1 MLEELLGQGVVGAP
15 VAGSTLTPEFA
26 PLRDGTWT
34 YQIVGG
40 KNAGQMEQHV
50 VKRLERNSSGASWRY
65 AVGSKEA
72 VFIKQMPDGSLTF
85 LTEEDFEQGVIT
97 RYEPPEPDLLT
108 GLAPGD
114 SRSSS
119 VGVQVSDLSDPSE
132 VSHTGTLAVTYSY
145 LGAYKVTTPAG
156 VYDAALIKW
165 AYKGEVGPAK
175 VDDTQ
180 YRLFAAKAGMVASV
194 DKLKFQPCS
203 SIIATRSSA
212 KCWPRH
218 RSSRAWG
225 EAEIELTIC
234 STTPRPRLALP
245 GPQRRPRRANRRQ
258 AQPALIE
265 ALFAPPGA

>member
-1 MLEELLGQGVVGAP
+1 MKSLWVLAIAWPLLLVDSAAAETLTADEQAMLEELLGQGVVGAP

-50 VKRLERNSSGASWRY
+50 VKRLERDSSGASWRY

-180 YRLFAAKAGMVASV
+180 YRLFAPKVGMVASV
-194 DKLKFQPCS
+194 DKLEVS
-203 SIIATRSSA
+203 
-212 KCWPRH
+212 
-218 RSSRAWG
+218 
-225 EAEIELTIC
+225 
-234 STTPRPRLALP
+234 
-245 GPQRRPRRANRRQ
+245 
-258 AQPALIE
+258 
-265 ALFAPPGA
+265 ALFLYHSHSKFGKVLAQTPE

>member
-1 MLEELLGQGVVGAP
+1 MKSLWVLAIAWPLLLVNSAAAETLTADEQAMLEELLGQGVVGAP
-15 VAGSTLTPEFA
+15 VAGGTLTPEFA

-40 KNAGQMEQHV
+40 KDAGQMEQHV

-65 AVGSKEA
+65 AVGSKEV
-72 VFIKQMPDGSLTF
+72 VFIKQMTDGSLTF
-85 LTEEDFEQGVIT
+85 VTEEDFEQGVIT
-97 RYEPPEPDLLT
+97 RYEPPEPGLLT

-180 YRLFAAKAGMVASV
+180 YQLFAPKVGMVASV
-194 DKLKFQPCS
+194 DKLEVS
-203 SIIATRSSA
+203 
-212 KCWPRH
+212 
-218 RSSRAWG
+218 
-225 EAEIELTIC
+225 
-234 STTPRPRLALP
+234 
-245 GPQRRPRRANRRQ
+245 
-258 AQPALIE
+258 
-265 ALFAPPGA
+265 ALFLYHSHSKFGKVLAQTPG

>member
-1 MLEELLGQGVVGAP
+1 MKSLWVLAIAWPLLLVDSAAAETLTADEQAMLEELLGQGVVGAP

-50 VKRLERNSSGASWRY
+50 VKRLERDLSGASWRY

-180 YRLFAAKAGMVASV
+180 YRLFAPKVGMVASV
-194 DKLKFQPCS
+194 DKLEVS
-203 SIIATRSSA
+203 
-212 KCWPRH
+212 
-218 RSSRAWG
+218 
-225 EAEIELTIC
+225 
-234 STTPRPRLALP
+234 
-245 GPQRRPRRANRRQ
+245 
-258 AQPALIE
+258 
-265 ALFAPPGA
+265 ALFLYHSHSKFGKVLAQTPE

>member
-1 MLEELLGQGVVGAP
+1 MKSLWVLVIAWPLLLVNSAAAETLTADEQAMLEELLGQGVVGAP

-50 VKRLERNSSGASWRY
+50 VKRLERDSSGASWRY

-180 YRLFAAKAGMVASV
+180 YQLFAPKVGMVASV
-194 DKLKFQPCS
+194 DKLEVS
-203 SIIATRSSA
+203 
-212 KCWPRH
+212 
-218 RSSRAWG
+218 
-225 EAEIELTIC
+225 
-234 STTPRPRLALP
+234 
-245 GPQRRPRRANRRQ
+245 
-258 AQPALIE
+258 
-265 ALFAPPGA
+265 ALFLYHSHSKFGKVLAQTPE

>member
-1 MLEELLGQGVVGAP
+1 MKSLWVLAIAWPLLLVNSAAAETLTADEQAMLEELLGQGVVGAP

-26 PLRDGTWT
+26 TLRDGTWT

-40 KNAGQMEQHV
+40 KDAGQMEQHV

-72 VFIKQMPDGSLTF
+72 VFIKQMTDGSLTF
-85 LTEEDFEQGVIT
+85 VTEEDFEQGVIT

-180 YRLFAAKAGMVASV
+180 YRLFAPKVGMVASV
-194 DKLKFQPCS
+194 DKLEVS
-203 SIIATRSSA
+203 
-212 KCWPRH
+212 
-218 RSSRAWG
+218 
-225 EAEIELTIC
+225 
-234 STTPRPRLALP
+234 
-245 GPQRRPRRANRRQ
+245 
-258 AQPALIE
+258 
-265 ALFAPPGA
+265 ALFLYHSHSKFGKVLAQTPE

>member
-1 MLEELLGQGVVGAP
+1 MKSLWVLAIAWPLLLVNSAAAETLTADEQAMLEELLGQGVVGAP

-50 VKRLERNSSGASWRY
+50 VKRLERDSSGASWRY

-180 YRLFAAKAGMVASV
+180 YQLFAPKVGMVASV
-194 DKLKFQPCS
+194 DKLEVS
-203 SIIATRSSA
+203 
-212 KCWPRH
+212 
-218 RSSRAWG
+218 
-225 EAEIELTIC
+225 
-234 STTPRPRLALP
+234 
-245 GPQRRPRRANRRQ
+245 
-258 AQPALIE
+258 
-265 ALFAPPGA
+265 ALFLYHSHSKFGKVLAQTPE

>member
-1 MLEELLGQGVVGAP
+1 MKSLWVLVIAWPLLLVDSAAAETLTADEQAMLEELLGQGVVGAP

-50 VKRLERNSSGASWRY
+50 VKRLERDSSGASWRY

-180 YRLFAAKAGMVASV
+180 YQLFAPKVGMVASV
-194 DKLKFQPCS
+194 DKLEVS
-203 SIIATRSSA
+203 
-212 KCWPRH
+212 
-218 RSSRAWG
+218 
-225 EAEIELTIC
+225 
-234 STTPRPRLALP
+234 
-245 GPQRRPRRANRRQ
+245 
-258 AQPALIE
+258 
-265 ALFAPPGA
+265 ALFLYHSHSKFGKVLAQTPE

>member
-1 MLEELLGQGVVGAP
+1 MKSLWVLAIAWPLLLVDSAAAETLTADEQAMLEELLGQGVVGAP

-50 VKRLERNSSGASWRY
+50 VKRLERDSSGASWRY

-180 YRLFAAKAGMVASV
+180 YQLFAPKVGMVASV
-194 DKLKFQPCS
+194 DKLEVS
-203 SIIATRSSA
+203 
-212 KCWPRH
+212 
-218 RSSRAWG
+218 
-225 EAEIELTIC
+225 
-234 STTPRPRLALP
+234 
-245 GPQRRPRRANRRQ
+245 
-258 AQPALIE
+258 
-265 ALFAPPGA
+265 ALFLYHSHSKFGKVLAQTPE

>member
-1 MLEELLGQGVVGAP
+1 MKSLWVLAIAWPLLLVDSAAAETLTADEQAMLEELLGQGVVGAP

-40 KNAGQMEQHV
+40 KDAGQMEQHV
-50 VKRLERNSSGASWRY
+50 VKRLERDSSGASWRY

-72 VFIKQMPDGSLTF
+72 VFIKQMTDGSLTF

-180 YRLFAAKAGMVASV
+180 YRLFAPKVGMVASV
-194 DKLKFQPCS
+194 DKLEVS
-203 SIIATRSSA
+203 
-212 KCWPRH
+212 
-218 RSSRAWG
+218 
-225 EAEIELTIC
+225 
-234 STTPRPRLALP
+234 
-245 GPQRRPRRANRRQ
+245 
-258 AQPALIE
+258 
-265 ALFAPPGA
+265 ALFLYHSHSKFGKVLAQTPE

>member
-1 MLEELLGQGVVGAP
+1 MAVIWPLALLAPATGLAAGAAETLTADEQAMLEELLGQGVVGAP

-40 KNAGQMEQHV
+40 KDAGQMEQQV
-50 VKRLERNSSGASWRY
+50 LKRLERDLSGASWRY
-65 AVGSKEA
+65 AVGSKEV
-72 VFIKQMPDGSLTF
+72 VFIKQMTDGSLTF
-85 LTEEDFEQGVIT
+85 VTEEDFEQGVIT
-97 RYEPPEPDLLT
+97 RYEPPEPGLLT

-180 YRLFAAKAGMVASV
+180 YRLFAPKVGMVASV
-194 DKLKFQPCS
+194 DKLEVS
-203 SIIATRSSA
+203 
-212 KCWPRH
+212 
-218 RSSRAWG
+218 
-225 EAEIELTIC
+225 
-234 STTPRPRLALP
+234 
-245 GPQRRPRRANRRQ
+245 
-258 AQPALIE
+258 
-265 ALFAPPGA
+265 ALFLYHSHSKFGKVLVREPQ